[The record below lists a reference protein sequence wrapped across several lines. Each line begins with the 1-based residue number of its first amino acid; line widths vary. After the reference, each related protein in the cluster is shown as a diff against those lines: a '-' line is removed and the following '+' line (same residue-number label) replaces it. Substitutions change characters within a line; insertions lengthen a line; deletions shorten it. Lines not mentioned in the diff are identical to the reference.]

1 MLPAV
6 RCDALVHRYG
16 ERIALD
22 GVGFEV
28 PKGGLFGLVGPN
40 GGGKSTTFN
49 ILATLLRPQS
59 GSVSFFGEDALAHP
73 AKVRRRLGVIFQSP
87 ALDKKLTVEE
97 NLRHQGYLYGMSG
110 KELARAIDLALVE
123 FGITDR
129 RRDKVETLSGGLKR
143 RVEIAKGLLHE
154 PEILILDEPTT
165 ALDPLARRQVWD
177 HLLVLAR
184 QKGIT
189 VLATTHLLDEADRC
203 DQVALLDHG
212 KLVAVGSPSELRGK
226 VGTEVISIRSR
237 SAEALSSEIRAKY
250 SLDTRVVDDQ
260 VRIAREAGSDVISDL
275 LRTFRDQ
282 IESLT
287 VGKPT
292 LEDFFISVTGRRYD
306 GVGSEG

>member
-1 MLPAV
+1 MQAAV
-6 RCDALVHRYG
+6 RCDSLVHRYG

-40 GGGKSTTFN
+40 GGGKSTAFN

-73 AKVRRRLGVIFQSP
+73 AKVRRRLGVIFQNP

-110 KELARAIDLALVE
+110 KELSRAIDLALVE
-123 FGITDR
+123 FGLSDR
-129 RRDKVETLSGGLKR
+129 RRDKAETLSGGLKR

-154 PEILILDEPTT
+154 PEVLILDEPTT

-177 HLLVLAR
+177 HLLTLAR
-184 QKGIT
+184 QGIT
-189 VLATTHLLDEADRC
+189 VLATTHLLEEADRC

-212 KLVAVGSPSELRGK
+212 KLVAVGAPSELRGK

-237 SAEALSSEIRAKY
+237 NAETLSSEIRSKY
-250 SLDTRVVDDQ
+250 SLETRVVDDQ
-260 VRIAREAGSDVISDL
+260 VRIARDAGSDLISDL
-275 LRTFRDQ
+275 LRSFRDQ

-306 GVGSEG
+306 GLGSEG